1 MSNNLSLSNND
12 ISAQLKSSNDELNLS
27 GSQTSNLSD
36 DEIEKKLDSY
46 LLNLKILS
54 NIKEFDKLSTDGDNI
69 IIDTP
74 HIFQGLIR
82 AWNGDS
88 RTITI
93 TNINSLINY
102 IFEISDILLEKELV
116 NTNNNSKFIIAK
128 PKFMDNNSMLFQKIV
143 IGLNE
148 SINGLQNLKITY
160 IGDVSITSKLDL
172 IITKIQ
178 NRINKINAMLKIDT
192 SYVSNK

>member
-1 MSNNLSLSNND
+1 MSNNSSLSNND
-12 ISAQLKSSNDELNLS
+12 ISPTLKCSNTELNLNK
-27 GSQTSNLSD
+27 SQISNLSD
-36 DEIEKKLDSY
+36 DEIEKKLESY

-69 IIDTP
+69 IIDP
-74 HIFQGLIR
+74 PYIFQGLIR

-116 NTNNNSKFIIAK
+116 NTSNNSKFLINK

-192 SYVSNK
+192 TYVSNK

>member
-1 MSNNLSLSNND
+1 MSNNSSLSNND
-12 ISAQLKSSNDELNLS
+12 ISPTLKGSNNDLNLNE
-27 GSQTSNLSD
+27 SQISNLSD
-36 DEIEKKLDSY
+36 DEIEKKLESY

-69 IIDTP
+69 IIDP
-74 HIFQGLIR
+74 PYIFQGLIR

-93 TNINSLINY
+93 TNINSLISY

-116 NTNNNSKFIIAK
+116 NTSNNSKFLINK

-192 SYVSNK
+192 TYVSNK